1 MNPHTP
7 WSPPA
12 QRVTS
17 ELSDSGHVTPAAVS
31 FDHFLVARPPGVPYR
46 KHNVG
51 GLGCIQLQT
60 ENVEAKI
67 VGRTSMQCLTDCD
80 FTSPVAGPRARHT
93 SYLSMSQSC
102 DTLAIQV
109 CHSLPGPFERPCVS
123 SRAKID
129 WPGAGRMEVKSP
141 TGGNCA
147 PELLPYGPRTSLM
160 AVIRDVP

>member
-80 FTSPVAGPRARHT
+80 FTSPAAGPRARHT

-129 WPGAGRMEVKSP
+129 WPKMSVWRSRVLQVVIVLQNS
-141 TGGNCA
+141 C
-147 PELLPYGPRTSLM
+147 LM
-160 AVIRDVP
+160 APALRLWQ